1 MGQSL
6 GMVKVSVRTHVD
18 SPTSLDGNEDYG
30 VGGNARKG
38 SPIFFHLT

>member
-6 GMVKVSVRTHVD
+6 GMVKVSVRSHVD
-18 SPTSLDGNEDYG
+18 SPTSLD
-30 VGGNARKG
+30 GNARKG